1 MKIVVDSNIIFS
13 SLLKNGEAFRDIFF
27 SDSYKLYSCNFAIIE
42 IFKYKEKILKY
53 SKIDEPELL
62 DRLYKVLK
70 NVTFINE
77 KFISDVCIEKA
88 YDLCSD
94 IDEKDTLFIAL
105 TIELDSVFWTGDK
118 KLINGLK
125 KKGFDRFF
133 QMTS

>member
-13 SLLKNGEAFRDIFF
+13 SLLKKGEAFRDIFF
-27 SDSYKLYSCNFAIIE
+27 SDSYKLYSCNFSIIE

-62 DRLYKVLK
+62 DKLYKVLK
-70 NVTFINE
+70 HVTFINE
-77 KFISDVCIEKA
+77 KFISTDCFEKA

-133 QMTS
+133 QITS